1 MKCPP
6 ELADEKSRLAAL
18 SDYGLG
24 PDRSLPSLA
33 PVVELA
39 ARIFGMPV
47 AAVNMIGSDH
57 VFFAASHGVAE
68 DATDMSRDVSFC
80 AHAIAQ
86 DDVMVVPD
94 ATQDDR
100 FDDNPLVAGP
110 PGLRFYAGVPL
121 RSPDGLPLGAL
132 CVIDHQPHH
141 GFSAADRARLSDLA
155 KMASDRLE
163 LRRIEVMAERQA
175 HGPLDAYAR
184 DSATAVAWFDSTGC
198 IVAGNRA
205 TAQLFGFE
213 HDSLSGTPVESLVSA
228 ADRPL
233 VARLISRAVAAAT
246 TDGLVM
252 PRRLTGLRRDG
263 SEFALGFSLFC
274 WSDGPRLLFNVH
286 LQDMT
291 ARLRRRD
298 ERLRLVSTD
307 SLTGLSN
314 RGNFY
319 RQLEQALLR
328 GSDACVLMLD
338 LDGFKDINDTLGQQ
352 VGDRVLRTLARRL
365 QVEVEGHGFV
375 SRIGGDEFAV
385 LLPESVS
392 LERATELGRTLVS
405 CIAEPIDIEGSQLR
419 IDACC
424 GLALAPAQA
433 SEALELIGNADLA
446 LAQAKTIGR
455 GSVFAFVE
463 SLRAQAVER
472 RLHGIELHRAV
483 HDGEFVLVYQPQ
495 VRLSDGALVGAEAL
509 LRWNHPQRGWLS
521 PAAFLPALESGPLAA
536 VVGVWV
542 LDEACAQAA
551 FWRRRGADGFRIGVN
566 LFGAQFRLDDL
577 VAQVASALHRHGLP
591 PDALELEVTE
601 NIVLDREHHALEA
614 MQRLRALGVGIAFDD
629 FGTGHAA
636 LNVFKKYPLTRIK
649 IDRSFVQAMNESISD
664 STLVRAI
671 VDMAQG
677 FGLAT
682 TAEGVEDE
690 SQRIRL
696 LSFGCEHGQGYLF
709 GRPLVAAEFASVFEI
724 DSTV

>member
-6 ELADEKSRLAAL
+6 ELANEQSRLAAL
-18 SDYGLG
+18 SEYGLG
-24 PDRSLPSLA
+24 PDRTLPSLE

-57 VFFAASHGVAE
+57 VFFAASCGIADDGV
-68 DATDMSRDVSFC
+68 DMRRDVSFC
-80 AHAIAQ
+80 AHAITQ
-86 DDVMVVPD
+86 NDVMVVAD
-94 ATQDDR
+94 ATLDDR
-100 FDDNPLVAGP
+100 FDDNPLVTGP
-110 PGLRFYAGVPL
+110 ARLRFYAGVPL
-121 RSPDGLPLGAL
+121 RSPDGQALGAL
-132 CVIDHQPHH
+132 CVIDHQPNHD
-141 GFSAADRARLSDLA
+141 FSSADRARLLDLA
-155 KMASDRLE
+155 QMASDRLE
-163 LRRIEVMAERQA
+163 LRRVEVMAERRA

-184 DSATAVAWFDSTGC
+184 DSATAVAWFDPSGS

-205 TAQLFGFE
+205 AAQLFGYP
-213 HDSLSGTPVESLVSA
+213 HDALRGLPVETLVTVN
-228 ADRPL
+228 DRPL
-233 VARLISRAVAAAT
+233 VARLIARAVAAAT

-274 WSDGPRLLFNVH
+274 WTDGQRLLFNVH

-291 ARLRRRD
+291 ARMRRRD

-314 RGNFY
+314 RSHFY
-319 RQLEQALLR
+319 KQLEQTLLR
-328 GSDACVLMLD
+328 CAQVSLLMLD

-365 QVEVEGHGFV
+365 QVEVEGQGLV

-385 LLPESVS
+385 LLVEGAS
-392 LERATELGRTLVS
+392 LARAVDLGRTLVA

-424 GLALAPAQA
+424 GLALAPMQA

-446 LAQAKTIGR
+446 LAHAKQIGR

-483 HDGEFVLVYQPQ
+483 HDGEFALVYQPQ
-495 VRLSDGALVGAEAL
+495 VRLGDGALVGAEAL

-521 PAAFLPALESGPLAA
+521 PTAFMPALEAGPLAA
-536 VVGVWV
+536 VVGTWV

-551 FWRRRGADGFRIGVN
+551 YWRRHGAEGFRVGVN
-566 LFGAQFRLDDL
+566 LFGAQFRLNDL
-577 VAQVASALHRHGLP
+577 VTEVASALHRHGLP

-601 NIVLDREHHALEA
+601 NIVLDREHHALEV

-649 IDRSFVQAMNESISD
+649 IDRSFVQAMNESVSD

-671 VDMAQG
+671 VDMAHG

-682 TAEGVEDE
+682 TAEGIENE
-690 SQRIRL
+690 GQRIRL
-696 LSFGCEHGQGYLF
+696 LSFGCEDGQGYLF
-709 GRPLVAAEFASVFEI
+709 GRPVSAADFASMFAIGV
-724 DSTV
+724 TT